1 MATTAR
7 LGKKSTID
15 DFVSGGDAVLIK
27 YSSLSLNEMMGDNSI
42 EFPIFNVYDDYIE
55 ELKSISSV
63 VELSKD
69 EWMKYYQAPKLLA
82 DYLYKNSELDFIIM
96 RLNGIYDPKDFTSKT
111 IRLVNA
117 KELNTFLSKVYN
129 SNKQFIQT
137 YNQDNPVD

>member
-1 MATTAR
+1 MATTAS